1 MLFKIGKFVRR
12 YNLPKQRFSFQD
24 KILSQGISSTK
35 SKPIKRFT
43 VSAYNFGPLKADGF
57 TLRIFP
63 CRNWLMK
70 VKNELKGYY
79 ESGIELQYLFYKY
92 CFKIYS

>member
-1 MLFKIGKFVRR
+1 MVH
-12 YNLPKQRFSFQD
+12 Y
-24 KILSQGISSTK
+24 
-35 SKPIKRFT
+35 T
-43 VSAYNFGPLKADGF
+43 VSAYNFGHLKADRF
-57 TLRIFP
+57 TLQIFP
-63 CRNWLMK
+63 RRNWLMK